1 MSSLFKKLVIA
12 FVSLF
17 ILSYLVWSFSLWEIN
32 AGNWTSND
40 RAGMVSTWAL
50 LCFISVGFIIMN
62 D

>member
-17 ILSYLVWSFSLWEIN
+17 ILSYLVWSFALWEIN
-32 AGNWTSND
+32 AGHWTSNH
-40 RAGMVSTWAL
+40 RAGMVSTWAF
-50 LCFISVGFIIMN
+50 LCFMSAGFITMN